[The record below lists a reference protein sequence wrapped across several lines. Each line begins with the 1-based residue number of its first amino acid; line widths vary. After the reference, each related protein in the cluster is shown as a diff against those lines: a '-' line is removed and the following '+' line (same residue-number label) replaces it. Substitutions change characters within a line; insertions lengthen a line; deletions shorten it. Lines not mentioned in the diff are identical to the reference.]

1 MNYMKNKS
9 GIITGGTSGIGL
21 ATAKL
26 LSEMG
31 CNVLVFGR
39 SKLKLDRAMK
49 ELGVNVIGI
58 NANVCIERELEQ
70 VFSTFDKQF
79 KKLDFLVNN
88 AAIAARSVLSND
100 PMAIKDIIDM
110 DLNGYLIASKLASER
125 MIEQQDG
132 HIINI
137 GSLSSK
143 TKDADTDLYVAAKS
157 AIEGFS
163 DSFRKSVNEYGIKV
177 SLIQPGATATGMI
190 SESEEEKLENEK
202 KLLMLQ
208 PEDVAS
214 AVVYCLNQEPRVEI
228 MNVAIKPHR
237 QII

>member
-1 MNYMKNKS
+1 MKHKS
-9 GIITGGTSGIGL
+9 GIVTGGTSGIGL
-21 ATAKL
+21 TTAKL

-39 SKLKLDRAMK
+39 SKSKLERAMK
-49 ELGVNVIGI
+49 ELGNNIIGI

-70 VFSTFDKQF
+70 VFGTFDKHF
-79 KKLDFLVNN
+79 EKLDFLVNN
-88 AAIAARSVLSND
+88 AAIAARSVLSNN
-100 PMAIKDIIDM
+100 PMAIKDTIDM

-125 MIEQQDG
+125 MIGQRSG
-132 HIINI
+132 HIVNI

-177 SLIQPGATATGMI
+177 SFIQPGATATGMI
-190 SESEEEKLENEK
+190 SESEEEKRENEEN
-202 KLLMLQ
+202 LLMLK

-214 AVVYCLNQEPRVEI
+214 AVVYCLNQESRVEI